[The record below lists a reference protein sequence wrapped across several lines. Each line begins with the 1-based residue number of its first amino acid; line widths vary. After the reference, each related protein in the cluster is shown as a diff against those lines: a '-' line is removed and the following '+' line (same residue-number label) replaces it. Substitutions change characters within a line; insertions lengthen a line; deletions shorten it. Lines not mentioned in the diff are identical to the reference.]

1 MFMEPESINFT
12 LEKWSRTKMLNK
24 GKKTNKQTK
33 KKKQLDKD
41 KAMKKACMFRWT
53 INAVLRYLFGKI
65 SLSGIILQEA

>member
-1 MFMEPESINFT
+1 
-12 LEKWSRTKMLNK
+12 MLNK

-33 KKKQLDKD
+33 KKKKLDKD